1 MSTASGNDQAGALLI
16 SELVT
21 LGVPHFCIA
30 PGSRSTPLAGAA
42 IRHPGATVTV
52 FTDERSASFFALGV
66 GRATGRPAVVIT
78 TSGTAVANCHP
89 AATEAKAAGVPL
101 LLLTA
106 DRPPELTDTGANQTI
121 DQVKF
126 FGDSVLHFTGLP
138 CPNEAMSNAALRTAI
153 DTAYARAGEGPVHI
167 NCPFREPLGGTTP
180 GRLAESSSPAR
191 PQTRFVAAERCPAPD
206 ALKELADSLSAVRR
220 GLLIIG
226 GIDSRQEREAAEQLA
241 TLLAWPV
248 CADITSGLRLGGAL
262 EHAVT
267 PFDLMLRSPEFRD
280 AAQPEAILHVG
291 GSVVSKRLHE
301 WLAATGATHIR
312 VAPGPR
318 RLDPRHS
325 VTCRVDANLVPL
337 VRELTKRVEPRPDT
351 AWRDRLVRAGAAAR
365 SAMVTSGEASVAR
378 LVSEEATGGVFVA
391 ASMGI
396 RNLDIFGTCSGP
408 TRAVGS
414 NRGAS
419 GIDGC
424 VATAAGWSQ
433 GKPTTLLIGD
443 QALLHDLS
451 SLPVLREHPVT
462 VVVVNN
468 GGGAIFSFLPIAA
481 ADDVFEKAFAGPPS
495 NQLAAVARALG
506 IEAPPAVSVE
516 EFADAYRRAQQS
528 GASCLIEVV
537 TDRNTVVAEHEAM
550 IAPALAAAAAHLC
563 GTEHSP

>member
-1 MSTASGNDQAGALLI
+1 MNTASGNDRAGTLLI

-42 IRHPGATVTV
+42 LRHPGATVTV

-89 AATEAKAAGVPL
+89 AATEAKAAGIPL

-138 CPNEAMSNAALRTAI
+138 CPGEAMSNAALRTTI
-153 DTAYARAGEGPVHI
+153 DSAYARAGEGPVHI
-167 NCPFREPLGGTTP
+167 NCPFREPLGGTSP
-180 GRLAESSSPAR
+180 DLVAEAPLPDR
-191 PQTRFVAAERCPAPD
+191 PQTYFVAAERCPTPD

-226 GIDSRQEREAAEQLA
+226 GIDSREDREAAEQLA

-248 CADITSGLRLGGAL
+248 CADITSGLRLGDAL
-262 EHAVT
+262 KHAVT
-267 PFDLMLRSPEFRD
+267 PFDLLLRSPEFRS
-280 AAQPEAILHVG
+280 AALPETILHIG

-301 WLAATGATHIR
+301 WLATTGATHIR

-337 VRELTKRVEPRPDT
+337 VRELTKQTKTQPD
-351 AWRDRLVRAGAAAR
+351 ASWRALLVQAGTAAR
-365 SAMVTSGEASVAR
+365 NAIVTSGEASVAR
-378 LVSEEATGGVFVA
+378 IVSEEAKGGIFVA

-396 RNLDIFGTCSGP
+396 RNLDLFGTCSGP
-408 TRAVGS
+408 SRAVGS

-462 VVVVNN
+462 VVVINN
-468 GGGAIFSFLPIAA
+468 GGGAIFSFLPIAEA
-481 ADDVFEKAFAGPPS
+481 NDVFEKAFAGPAS
-495 NQLAAVARALG
+495 TQLAAVARALG

-516 EFADAYRRAQQS
+516 GFADTYRNAQQS

-537 TDRNTVVAEHEAM
+537 TDRNAVVAQHEAM
-550 IAPALAAAAAHLC
+550 IAPALAAVNHLC
-563 GTEHSP
+563 GTEQSA